1 MKQVCGVS
9 LAIPAMVAGCR
20 SMHGDHHGGA
30 DYCAQYC
37 ETMTDSS
44 FGEQRKVA
52 EAHIVRMHGSADE
65 AHVARHMRMMEQRCG
80 SAPPSRRDG

>member
-9 LAIPAMVAGCR
+9 LAILAMMAGCS

-30 DYCAQYC
+30 DYCAQYR
-37 ETMTDSS
+37 ETMADSS
-44 FGEQRKVA
+44 LDEQRKVA

-65 AHVARHMRMMEQRCG
+65 AHVARHLRMMEQRCG
-80 SAPPSRRDG
+80 SASPPRRGG